1 MRNETCCFTGHR
13 QIPPGERAEIASR
26 LERVISDLYQRG
38 IRYYG
43 AGGALGF
50 DALAARTV
58 IRLRENCPGMKL
70 ILVLPCL
77 TQTRGWRPEDIA
89 EYERIKAQA
98 DKVVYTAQQYTPGC
112 MHRRNRHLVDNSG
125 VCVCYLTRNSGGD
138 CLHRQL
144 RKETRGKCI
153 QYCRKYQTLKHF
165 FASRKNFFKICA
177 KTTRLGSGQKTSDFG
192 KISYAYK
199 KFKINRD
206 LQKSGPSL

>member
-13 QIPPGERAEIASR
+13 QIPPGEQSEIENK
-26 LERVISDLYQRG
+26 LECTITGLYQRG

-77 TQTRGWRPEDIA
+77 TQTRGWRSEDVT

-98 DKVVYTAQQYTPGC
+98 DEVFYTAQQYTRGC
-112 MHRRNRHLVDNSG
+112 MHKRNRHLVDHSG
-125 VCVCYLTRNSGGD
+125 VCVCYLTREKGGTAYTV
-138 CLHRQL
+138 R
-144 RKETRGKCI
+144 
-153 QYCRKYQTLKHF
+153 
-165 FASRKNFFKICA
+165 
-177 KTTRLGSGQKTSDFG
+177 
-192 KISYAYK
+192 YAEK
-199 KFKINRD
+199 QGLEIINIA
-206 LQKSGPSL
+206 